1 MSRAR
6 YFLEEAGIC
15 LRDNKITSAMT
26 AITISFTLL
35 IFGLFLLLY
44 LNISALMTNV
54 QSEIRI
60 LLYLDESGT
69 PSQVAQIRKRL
80 EAEPEIS
87 GIRFISK
94 EEALDDFRE
103 SMKGNELLLKGLG
116 ENPLPASFE
125 LVVDPVYRSSEAMAG
140 LVDRLRGIP
149 GIDEIQY
156 GREWVESINSWL
168 WLFRMG
174 ALGIGGILAFTVTAI
189 IANTIQLTLLSRRN
203 EMEILRLIGATRS
216 FIGIPF
222 LLEGTLIGFVSSS
235 LALLILIGLHR
246 LVLQNLVNVRGG
258 LFGGD
263 WLLFLP
269 TSWAAGLLLMGVS
282 LGFIGSYWSFRR
294 WI

>member
-1 MSRAR
+1 
-6 YFLEEAGIC
+6 
-15 LRDNKITSAMT
+15 MT
-26 AITISFTLL
+26 AITISFTML

-125 LVVDPVYRSSEAMAG
+125 LMVDPVYRSSEAMAG

-156 GREWVESINSWL
+156 GREWVENINSWL
-168 WLFRMG
+168 WLFRIG
-174 ALGIGGILAFTVTAI
+174 ALGIGGILAFTVTVI

-222 LLEGTLIGFVSSS
+222 LLEGTLIGFVSGS

-246 LVLQNLVNVRGG
+246 LVLQNLVNVREG

-269 TSWAAGLLLMGVS
+269 TPWAAGLLLMGVS